1 MEQKETLIIEVGKFT
16 GKLGLEVYEQFKRE
30 VDDKW
35 KKLQQTQIR
44 KSSALQSRK
53 AVEEDIIVK
62 ALDGFSTQ
70 LSAKERLEMQTG
82 LNISNIIWK
91 VLVHVDEDYLLVNL
105 RTMCREG
112 NLPVNGD
119 KHLLSWRLLEHEV
132 MQSRE
137 SKKQFEMREDFY
149 ACYNKRFK

>member
-1 MEQKETLIIEVGKFT
+1 MEQKKTLIIEFGKFT
-16 GKLGLEVYEQFKRE
+16 GKHGLEVYQRFKRE
-30 VDDKW
+30 VDDEL
-35 KKLQQTQIR
+35 KKLQQQIG

-62 ALDGFSTQ
+62 ALDGFLTP

-91 VLVHVDEDYLLVNL
+91 VLVHMDEDYPLEKL
-105 RTMCREG
+105 RTMCRER

-132 MQSRE
+132 MESRE
-137 SKKQFEMREDFY
+137 SQKTI
-149 ACYNKRFK
+149 